1 MRFISEDTVHEFWEA
16 GRRMLEKKKK
26 KKPNRGIGGKIN
38 NGMLTVIRD
47 RL

>member
-26 KKPNRGIGGKIN
+26 KPNRGIGGKIN
-38 NGMLTVIRD
+38 NGMLTVTRD